1 VLSKLLLHRR
11 RGDAADCLRRERGP
25 RLNMGLHISPH
36 AYDRM
41 RDHDILPGE
50 ADAVVEDPEWSGQ
63 RPDGKQVLCRGGLAV
78 VVRDETILTAYR
90 LKGEAPRHA
99 KERSLSSVSSG
110 HEVPTEQMRALRP
123 RRGTT
128 LLVRP

>member
-1 VLSKLLLHRR
+1 
-11 RGDAADCLRRERGP
+11 
-25 RLNMGLHISPH
+25 MGLHISPH

-90 LKGEAPRHA
+90 LKGEAPRHVP
-99 KERSLSSVSSG
+99 KRSSRALVGG
-110 HEVPTEQMRALRP
+110 HEVQAHPM
-123 RRGTT
+123 
-128 LLVRP
+128 

>member
-1 VLSKLLLHRR
+1 
-11 RGDAADCLRRERGP
+11 
-25 RLNMGLHISPH
+25 MGLRILAHGFQ
-36 AYDRM
+36 RM

-90 LKGEAPRHA
+90 L
-99 KERSLSSVSSG
+99 
-110 HEVPTEQMRALRP
+110 
-123 RRGTT
+123 RRGDGET
-128 LLVRP
+128 VGI

>member
-1 VLSKLLLHRR
+1 
-11 RGDAADCLRRERGP
+11 
-25 RLNMGLHISPH
+25 
-36 AYDRM
+36 M

-99 KERSLSSVSSG
+99 QHRSLHAVEGG
-110 HEVPTEQMRALRP
+110 HEVQAHPM
-123 RRGTT
+123 
-128 LLVRP
+128 